1 MTDGEKAIWAAAFV
15 RGLLDK
21 AKPSDHAMSSHAAY
35 ADWQREIA
43 LHAAGL
49 ATDVLS
55 YAQRALDTLVHAGDE
70 VSPVALHLRA
80 MLGWRVEVQKEPSGD
95 AGL

>member
-1 MTDGEKAIWAAAFV
+1 LTDGERAIWAAAFA
-15 RGLLDK
+15 RRLLDR

-35 ADWQREIA
+35 AEWQREIA
-43 LHAAGL
+43 LDAAGC
-49 ATDVLS
+49 ATDVVA
-55 YAQRALDTLVHAGDE
+55 YAQRALTTLVHAGDE

-80 MLGWRVEVQKEPSGD
+80 MLGWRAGMEEEPSGG